1 MRVHIFIFIRRCDL
15 YFTLLLHSFRQVK
28 ANELLMNKSVKYSPP
43 AQLPIQMLLMSP
55 AFCAAFS
62 YGVPVLGFQ
71 ARSIHREKHPEP
83 GEPQEEGKT
92 RGSEDTGFSGLELGD
107 VFHLRQPDS

>member
-1 MRVHIFIFIRRCDL
+1 
-15 YFTLLLHSFRQVK
+15 
-28 ANELLMNKSVKYSPP
+28 
-43 AQLPIQMLLMSP
+43 MLLMSL

-71 ARSIHREKHPEP
+71 ARSIHRDKHPEP

-92 RGSEDTGFSGLELGD
+92 RGSEDTGFSGLELGGL
-107 VFHLRQPDS
+107 FHLRQPDS